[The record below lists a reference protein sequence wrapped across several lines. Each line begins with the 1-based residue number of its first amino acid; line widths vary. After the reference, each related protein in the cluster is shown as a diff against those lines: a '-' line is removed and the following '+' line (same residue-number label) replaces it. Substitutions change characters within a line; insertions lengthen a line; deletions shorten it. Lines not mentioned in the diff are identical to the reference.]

1 MSSKFDPRPE
11 ERRNPQAYLLRL
23 FGPEKIPYMRALHT
37 EYFPVRPDGG
47 LSFKLED
54 VLGLLARV
62 DNGLVTEEQLASAW
76 GVPEAYS
83 RALRAACQ

>member
-1 MSSKFDPRPE
+1 MSSKFDPSPE
-11 ERRNPQAYLLRL
+11 ERRNPRAYLLRL
-23 FGPEKIPYMRALHT
+23 LGPEKIPYMRALHT

-62 DNGLVTEEQLASAW
+62 DNGLEPIRITP
-76 GVPEAYS
+76 G
-83 RALRAACQ
+83 AL